1 MLRDDRTN
9 GGGRRPPSR
18 NVLCEPLE
26 ICSIKPMT
34 GFYRDGP
41 RVSAQLCSQRIT
53 ETSSKAISPTRPFQI
68 QAEGAL
74 GLGIGCAPRIGQED
88 DGIANDET
96 RDPRRNP
103 AQRFGT
109 QRVRHG
115 GQPLRHGGWIIIND
129 IINPR
134 RAA

>member
-1 MLRDDRTN
+1 MSAVVDRA
-9 GGGRRPPSR
+9 GRLCSAIKIGGRVVARPPSR
-18 NVLCEPLE
+18 
-26 ICSIKPMT
+26 
-34 GFYRDGP
+34 
-41 RVSAQLCSQRIT
+41 RIA
-53 ETSSKAISPTRPFQI
+53 ETSSKAISPIRPYQI
-68 QAEGAL
+68 EAEGAL